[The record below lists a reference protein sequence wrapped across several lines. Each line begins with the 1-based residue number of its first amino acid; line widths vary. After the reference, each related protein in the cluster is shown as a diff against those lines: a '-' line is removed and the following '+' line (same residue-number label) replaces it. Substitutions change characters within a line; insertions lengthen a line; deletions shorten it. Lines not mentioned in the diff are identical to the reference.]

1 MDSLTETDDSLD
13 YLRSPGRKRRVV
25 AAMALCL
32 VAGGGLFAA
41 DRYKAAHQP
50 LWVTNGSPESLTL
63 QLGEAEYVLPAG
75 EALRLELASGEH
87 LARFRGALEED
98 VALRIA
104 PDAGQR
110 WRGRAVY
117 VLNPGGLAAVVWEE
131 ARYGP
136 GDGDDDP
143 PRLLPREPFLR
154 VADVDLLGAPFPE
167 TTGGRRLTRLVHLGG
182 DPQHVATRLPCE
194 LAERLAY
201 LEAHVLHLRRC
212 ATPPGGEAGL
222 LTAYR
227 ALAEELGEGERL
239 RRTLSKGLRQ
249 SSSVTYHRAYQ
260 DVELAAGAGDDL
272 LAHYDTQLGSS
283 NTAKSNYLVGRLRRN
298 PRHAEADY
306 RAALGLDPEFAWAH
320 HGLAYL
326 LAGRGDFR
334 DAVAA
339 ARRAVELDSQR
350 PEFAE
355 VLWLARLGAG
365 EAGALFDELGFDPY
379 APRKGF
385 DMASE
390 RRALELVA
398 ILDPDRLLQ
407 ALEAFRAG
415 LPTDAE
421 LAEYNEEFLAVAAG
435 TVAELAG
442 DGEGLLAAAE
452 ALQGTRARRFR
463 LLGLAVSGRFAE
475 LQTELAQ
482 GTPWELLRASFH
494 AAQAGDGERAVR
506 WRDAAAE
513 GFRARGPK
521 GQALAD
527 GLTRAA
533 VQPDQLPLPPRD
545 GALYCAVLAQLHPE
559 REAYRADARQ
569 RLLGALAPARAVRA
583 FLGE

>member
-1 MDSLTETDDSLD
+1 MRPTPRRRLWFLLAGVLACGLTVL
-13 YLRSPGRKRRVV
+13 GV
-25 AAMALCL
+25 
-32 VAGGGLFAA
+32 
-41 DRYKAAHQP
+41 DRYKAAHQA
-50 LWVTNGSPESLTL
+50 LWVVNGSPERLTL
-63 QLGEAEYVLPAG
+63 QLDEAEHVLPAG

-87 LARFRGALEED
+87 VARIRGAVEE
-98 VALRIA
+98 VVTLWVA

-117 VLNPGGLAAVVWEE
+117 VLNPGGLAAVAWEE

-136 GDGDDDP
+136 SDGEDDP
-143 PRLLPREPFLR
+143 PRLLPREAFQR
-154 VADVDLLGAPFPE
+154 VDDVDLLDAPFPE
-167 TTGGRRLTRLVHLGG
+167 TTGGRRLTRLVHLAG
-182 DPQHVATRLPCE
+182 DPQHVAARLPCE
-194 LAERLAY
+194 PAERLAY
-201 LEAHVLHLRRC
+201 LEAHVLHLCRC
-212 ATPPGGEAGL
+212 ATPPSGEAGL
-222 LTAYR
+222 LAAYR
-227 ALAEELGEGERL
+227 TLALERGEGERL
-239 RRTLSKGLRQ
+239 RRTLNAGLRQ

-272 LAHYDTQLGSS
+272 LAHYDSQLSS
-283 NTAKSNYLVGRLRRN
+283 TNTAKSNYLVGRLRRN

-339 ARRAVELDSQR
+339 ARRAGEHASQR
-350 PEFAE
+350 PEFAA
-355 VLWLARLGAG
+355 VLWVARLGAG
-365 EAGALFDELGFDPY
+365 EAGALFDALGFDPY
-379 APRKGF
+379 APRKGV

-398 ILDPDRLLQ
+398 ILDPDRLPQ

-421 LAEYNEEFLAVAAG
+421 LAAYNEEFLAVAAG
-435 TVAELAG
+435 TVAELTH
-442 DGEGLLAAAE
+442 DGEGLLAAAG

-463 LLGLAVSGRFAE
+463 LLGLAASGRFAE
-475 LQTELAQ
+475 LETELTL

-494 AAQAGDGERAVR
+494 AAQAGDGERAAR

-533 VQPDQLPLPPRD
+533 VHPHLLPLPLRD

-559 REAYRADARQ
+559 REAYRADARR